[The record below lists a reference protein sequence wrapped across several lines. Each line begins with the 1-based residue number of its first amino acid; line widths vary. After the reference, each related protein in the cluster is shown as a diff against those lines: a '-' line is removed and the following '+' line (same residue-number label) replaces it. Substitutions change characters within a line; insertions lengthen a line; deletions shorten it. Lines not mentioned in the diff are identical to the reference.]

1 MPKTNFPV
9 GLAASFVLGLGT
21 GGCAFLMPGANKSQ
35 APANPPAAVA
45 LPATSQQRSVAALAN
60 EAAGPGG
67 GWIIAASPEMLRTH
81 SLGSARKVNQQAE
94 QQPVR
99 HTDAENS
106 PNADLNHDGFVTMD
120 EILALKRAGLTSN
133 DIIDHVR
140 QTPMTFELSDRQQ
153 QYLKD
158 RAIDQSVINAMLQ
171 MNGNGPNSNPDA
183 APR

>member
-81 SLGSARKVNQQAE
+81 SLGSARKANQQAE
-94 QQPVR
+94 QQ
-99 HTDAENS
+99 
-106 PNADLNHDGFVTMD
+106 
-120 EILALKRAGLTSN
+120 
-133 DIIDHVR
+133 
-140 QTPMTFELSDRQQ
+140 
-153 QYLKD
+153 
-158 RAIDQSVINAMLQ
+158 
-171 MNGNGPNSNPDA
+171 
-183 APR
+183 